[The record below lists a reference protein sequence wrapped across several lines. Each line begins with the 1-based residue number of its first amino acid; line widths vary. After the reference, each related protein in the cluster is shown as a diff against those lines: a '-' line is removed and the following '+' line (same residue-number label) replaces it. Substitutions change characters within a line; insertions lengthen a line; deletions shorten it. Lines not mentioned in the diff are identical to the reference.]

1 MPSIAVSVVIAT
13 RDRPALLR
21 AALGAVGRGLRPGDE
36 VIVVDSASRP
46 PAAAAVADVAAE
58 AGARL
63 VRCERPGTS
72 RARNAGARAATA
84 AIVAFTDDDCLPEPG
99 WLQAVAGAFE
109 RHPELGFLTGAVEPG
124 RRADGT
130 APTGVTLSTM
140 TGGASRAFGAE
151 EDPDALGHGANM
163 AWDRAALVGIGGF
176 DEAFGPGAPLRAAE
190 DHEAFWRALRTGLAG
205 RHEPTATVVH
215 SQWRDTCG
223 QMRSYYGYGV
233 GAGGLF
239 VKRGRMEAGLPTV
252 GAYLWARGVA
262 PIGRTLSKGYE
273 RGAAAEAA
281 KLAGMVHGVLRS
293 RRLEVAG
300 ATFSVDRHG
309 SRRP

>member
-21 AALGAVGRGLRPGDE
+21 AALEAVGRSLRPGDE

-46 PAAAAVADVAAE
+46 PAAAAVAAVTAA

-63 VRCERPGTS
+63 VRCGRPGTS
-72 RARNAGARAATA
+72 RARNAGARAASA
-84 AIVAFTDDDCLPEPG
+84 PIVAFTDDDCLPEPD
-99 WLQAVAGAFE
+99 WLEAVARAFE
-109 RHPELGFLTGAVEPG
+109 SHPGLGFVTGAVVPG

-130 APTGVTLSTM
+130 APTGVPLSAE
-140 TGGASRAFGAE
+140 TGGSPRAFG
-151 EDPDALGHGANM
+151 DDDNPDVLGHGANM
-163 AWDRAALVGIGGF
+163 AWAREALVGMGGF

-205 RHEPTATVVH
+205 RHEPSVTVVH
-215 SQWRDTCG
+215 SQWRGTWG

-233 GAGGLF
+233 GSAGLF
-239 VKRGRMEAGLPTV
+239 VKRRRTETGLPTV
-252 GAYLWARGVA
+252 RGYLWAHGVT
-262 PIGRTLSKGYE
+262 PIGRTLSGGYE
-273 RGAAAEAA
+273 RGAAVEAA

-293 RRLEVAG
+293 RRLEVAVPR
-300 ATFSVDRHG
+300 S
-309 SRRP
+309 